1 MFDAGSPR
9 IPRGVGRL
17 SMNEMRG
24 PAHASNDQATDGLA
38 EDFDLLASVDCRF
51 EVYRKSEQR
60 VSSTKF
66 CGGDWCWRL
75 VTTEGHILAEA
86 AGYPNRGS
94 CEVVVVAL
102 RKNAASAPV
111 HILGDEDPR

>member
-9 IPRGVGRL
+9 TPRGVGRL